1 MDMWANISMGFSHA
15 ISFQNLMY
23 CFIGALYG
31 TVIGVLPGIG
41 PLVGISIL
49 LPITFSLPPVSAV
62 IMLAGIYYGSAY
74 GGSTTSILVNTPGEA
89 SAVVTCLDGYQMAVQ
104 GRAKAALATAAIGSF
119 FAGTFATVAI
129 MFLSVSTFSPRWL
142 IF

>member
-1 MDMWANISMGFSHA
+1 MDLWANISLGFSQA
-15 ISFQNLMY
+15 ISLQNLAY

-62 IMLAGIYYGSAY
+62 VMLAGIYYGSAY
-74 GGSTTSILVNTPGEA
+74 GGSTTSILVNVPGE
-89 SAVVTCLDGYQMAVQ
+89 SSSVVTCIDGYQMARR
-104 GRAKAALATAAIGSF
+104 GRARRLCRRTPSARLAPPIG
-119 FAGTFATVAI
+119 APDRADRPLRLCLG
-129 MFLSVSTFSPRWL
+129 
-142 IF
+142 